1 MKTLIV
7 LLLPVF
13 AVCAAGQAAQ
23 RPAGQTAAK
32 APAPAP
38 PAKTEPL
45 KPAQIPAGAVET
57 EPGFFRYIDSAGKKW
72 VYRRTPF
79 GVARWEDK
87 PDDTPKLTPFEDNT
101 KAFAEGDGVRFERT
115 TPFGVSKWVKKK
127 SELDDQ
133 ERFIWERDKAQAEKS
148 KQDKK

>member
-1 MKTLIV
+1 MKTLIA
-7 LLLPVF
+7 LLFPAL

-23 RPAGQTAAK
+23 QPSGQTAAR
-32 APAPAP
+32 AAAQTP

-45 KPAQIPAGAVET
+45 KLPRIPAGAVET
-57 EPGFFRYIDSAGKKW
+57 EPGFFRYTDPAGKKW
-72 VYRRTPF
+72 VYRQTPF
-79 GVARWEDK
+79 GVTHWEDK
-87 PDDTPKLTPFEDNT
+87 PGDAPKSTWFEDNT
-101 KAFAEGDGVRFERT
+101 KSFEEGDAIRFEHT

-133 ERFIWERDKAQAEKS
+133 ERSVWERDKALAEKF